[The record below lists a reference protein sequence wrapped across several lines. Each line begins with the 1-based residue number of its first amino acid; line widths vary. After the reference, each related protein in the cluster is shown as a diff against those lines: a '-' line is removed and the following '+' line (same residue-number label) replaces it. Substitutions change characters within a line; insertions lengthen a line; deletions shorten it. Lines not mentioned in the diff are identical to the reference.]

1 MAARVS
7 SIVPSKRNRKVT
19 QVSEKMVQCSIF
31 TNVGPLPFPTFDSV
45 TVEKHSFLCY
55 SISAPESVLKMWV
68 QETDILMKQQFGFG
82 IKRGDALICRKPI
95 PSFMM
100 QFPESECNFGTGAMY
115 F

>member
-7 SIVPSKRNRKVT
+7 SIPSNRKVV
-19 QVSEKMVQCSIF
+19 QVPEEIVECRIS
-31 TNVGPLPFPTFDSV
+31 TNHGELPFPKFGNV